1 MYMGLYKWLLLSYG
15 VLLLSCNNNAPKKN
29 VFYYNQPDGIATLDP
44 AFSKNQAIM
53 WAVQQ
58 LYNTLVTVDDSLHYT
73 PSLATRW
80 AISQDHLVYT
90 FYLRNDVYFHDN
102 PIFPKGKGRKMTAY
116 DVAYSFSRI
125 VDKQTASSGAWIFND
140 RVDSVQGFTALSDT
154 VFQLKLIKPFHP
166 ILGILT
172 MPYCSIV
179 PKEVV
184 AKYGKDFRSHPC
196 GTGPFIFNYWDEG
209 QALLFKR
216 NPNYFERDTKG
227 NALPY
232 LDGVQISF
240 GDSRATEFLS
250 FQQGKIDF
258 INDID
263 PSFKDLILTKK
274 GQLKKEW
281 QTKIQLQTAPFL
293 NVEYF
298 GIMLDSNKALAKTSP
313 LKIKKIRQAI
323 NYGFDRQRMI
333 FFMRNSLGYA
343 ATSGMVPKG
352 LPSFNDSLV
361 KGYYYNPS
369 KAKQLL
375 KEAGFENGKGLLPI
389 KLHTIAI
396 YKNFAEY
403 IAKEL
408 QNIGITIE
416 IEEVQKANLIER
428 ASKSDVIFFRGSW
441 IADYPD
447 AENYLAMFYSKNPA
461 PPNYTRYKS
470 AAFDKLYEAALIETN
485 DAVRTTM
492 YQVLDNMI
500 IQDAATIPLWY
511 DMSIHLL
518 QPNIQGFNAN
528 ALNMLELKY
537 VKKNN

>member
-1 MYMGLYKWLLLSYG
+1 MQKALHKWVLLCCY
-15 VLLLSCNNNAPKKN
+15 VVLLSCNNNAHKKN
-29 VFYYNQPDGIATLDP
+29 IFYYNQPDGGIATLDP

-58 LYNTLVTVDDSLHYT
+58 LYNTLVAVDDSLHYK
-73 PSLATRW
+73 PSLAKSWT
-80 AISQDHLVYT
+80 ISEDHLVYT

-102 PIFPKGKGRKMTAY
+102 PIFPNGKGRNMTAH
-116 DVAYSFSRI
+116 DVAYSFNRI

-140 RVDSVQGFTALSDT
+140 RVDSVHGFTALNDT

-179 PKEVV
+179 PKEVI

-196 GTGPFIFNYWDEG
+196 GTGPFMFNYWDEG
-209 QALLFKR
+209 QALLYKR
-216 NPNYFERDTKG
+216 NPNYFEKDAKG

-250 FQQGKIDF
+250 FQQGKVDF

-281 QTKIQLQTAPFL
+281 QAKIQLQTAPFL

-298 GIMLDSNKALAKTSP
+298 GIMLDSNKSLAKTSP

-333 FFMRNSLGYA
+333 FYMRNSLGYA

-352 LPSFNDSLV
+352 LPSFNDSIV
-361 KGYYYNPS
+361 KGYSYNS
-369 KAKQLL
+369 TKAKQLL
-375 KEAGFENGKGLLPI
+375 KEAGFENGKGLPPI
-389 KLHTIAI
+389 KLHTIAS

-428 ASKSDVIFFRGSW
+428 ATKSDVMFFRGSW

-470 AAFDKLYEAALIETN
+470 ATFDKLYEAALIETN
-485 DAVRTTM
+485 DAVRARM
-492 YQVLDNMI
+492 YQDLDNMI
-500 IQDAATIPLWY
+500 IEHAATVPLWY

-528 ALNMLELKY
+528 ALNMLELKH
-537 VKKNN
+537 VRKK